1 MQWKW
6 QVMKY
11 LWRFTDMRRV
21 QFWNVTSGSDDLIK
35 PSTLYCLGWIK
46 LEIVVIFQLKTELQN

>member
-21 QFWNVTSGSDDLIK
+21 QFLSIFMSVSDDLIE
-35 PSTLYCLGWIK
+35 PATLYLGWIK